1 VLRLRLGEIAARLR
15 GTPTVE
21 QLRRRGA
28 VIGADV
34 HIGPW
39 TIFDYSYPHLIEI
52 GSRVT
57 IAPRVHLLAHD
68 ASTKRHLDY
77 TRVGRI
83 VVEDD
88 VFLGAG
94 STIMPGVR
102 VGAGSI
108 VGVHALVTKD
118 VPPGTLVIG
127 VPAKVV
133 MTVEEFVAKRRAE
146 METGPVFGPDWAGG
160 RGLDPA
166 RQRAMRDEV
175 ADGFGYLH

>member
-1 VLRLRLGEIAARLR
+1 MPRLRLGEIAARLR

-28 VIGADV
+28 VIGDDV

-39 TIFDYSYPHLIEI
+39 TIFDYSYTHLIEI

-83 VVEDD
+83 TIEDD

-118 VPPGTLVIG
+118 VPPGTLVVG

-133 MTVEEFVAKRRAE
+133 MTVEEFIAKRRAE
-146 METGPVFGPDWAGG
+146 MESTPVFGPGWAS
-160 RGLDPA
+160 
-166 RQRAMRDEV
+166 
-175 ADGFGYLH
+175 

>member
-1 VLRLRLGEIAARLR
+1 MLRRRLGELASRLR

-21 QLRRRGA
+21 QLRARGA
-28 VIGADV
+28 VIGEDV

-39 TIFDYSYPHLIEI
+39 TIFDYSYAHLIEI

-118 VPPGTLVIG
+118 VPPGSLVIG

-133 MTVEEFVAKRRAE
+133 MTVEEFIRRRREE
-146 METGPVFGPDWAGG
+146 MESTPVYGPEWAAGEA
-160 RGLDPA
+160 LDAA
-166 RQRAMRDEV
+166 RQRRMRDELG
-175 ADGFGYLH
+175 DGFGYLY